1 MANNSQGEKKNA
13 KWGTYLVAALIVA
26 AVCVGVLF
34 YIGYFDTKT
43 HVDSENGDNVLNTYQ
58 IDTPQ
63 PDAPAENDWNN
74 PEHNDLREII
84 VDHADGT
91 NTTPLPE

>member
-1 MANNSQGEKKNA
+1 MANTIEGEKNNS

-26 AVCVGVLF
+26 AICVGVLF

-43 HVDSENGDNVLNTYQ
+43 HVDSENGDNVMNTYQ
-58 IDTPQ
+58 IETAQ

-74 PEHNDLREII
+74 PDQNNLQQII

-91 NTTPLPE
+91 NTTPMPE